1 MVSEF
6 EIEDR
11 MMEADEKATAETLAK
26 VAEVAKKCPNFYDWD
41 DCQEICLLY
50 LFCDGIEA
58 SHDVSK
64 IVKK

>member
-1 MVSEF
+1 MPSLGDPKVEVNK
-6 EIEDR
+6 
-11 MMEADEKATAETLAK
+11 KATAETLAK
-26 VAEVAKKCPNFYDWD
+26 VAEVTKKCPNFFSWD
-41 DCQEICLLY
+41 DCQETCLLY